1 MSRGRNFP
9 ITVAPSCRREA
20 TASKL
25 QTVEAAAKQGGT
37 SPQIE
42 AEKYQIDWGSLVAS
56 DPTHHSQS
64 IPSSRFVFRVA
75 TIKIS
80 FLPNGVLDWS
90 PDRAETPSFTTAGA
104 DEGTELVQAIPDSL
118 FALPSSDDP
127 DGPVVLLP
135 QPTTKLP
142 REKHLFDEYLVL
154 SGTKCNEFVFWAAFS
169 LARIEF
175 PVIFPLAFSCD
186 KLLDLPEPKPPT
198 KWELFA
204 KMKGIKKH
212 KKEKHALD
220 EQAEPGEDPFSK
232 RKAEKKKRI
241 EKQEKNRPGN
251 LKQAAKV
258 GALPRLSLFPKLP
271 RDIEL
276 RWNLATNGS
285 HAPKK
290 ASKKELEDVAGMAAT
305 ATASGGKFD
314 KKIAR
319 GEISQ
324 AHWEFL
330 LLVERKGMSS
340 QEKQQTAKIL
350 DQLMSKS
357 SHDILD
363 VNKAR
368 FVAITM
374 FNVKAEK
381 QTEEGKG
388 TRHISYSKEAEAKN
402 GNPLKNLQKRNT
414 R

>member
-64 IPSSRFVFRVA
+64 IPSSRYSGLQPLKLVSSLMVYSIGLR
-75 TIKIS
+75 
-80 FLPNGVLDWS
+80 
-90 PDRAETPSFTTAGA
+90 TAGA

>member
-64 IPSSRFVFRVA
+64 IPSSRYSGLQPLKLVSSLMVYSIGLR
-75 TIKIS
+75 T
-80 FLPNGVLDWS
+80 VLK
-90 PDRAETPSFTTAGA
+90 PRA

>member
-64 IPSSRFVFRVA
+64 IPSSRFVTDISIALSSSLPVDADASRFLVFIVTTRQELTRAPSWSKPYPILFSPFRQA
-75 TIKIS
+75 TT
-80 FLPNGVLDWS
+80 LMV
-90 PDRAETPSFTTAGA
+90 PSFCC
-104 DEGTELVQAIPDSL
+104 
-118 FALPSSDDP
+118 PS
-127 DGPVVLLP
+127 
-135 QPTTKLP
+135 P
-142 REKHLFDEYLVL
+142 RPSFRGRSTHIMI
-154 SGTKCNEFVFWAAFS
+154 VFS
-169 LARIEF
+169 NPSNRIEF